1 MKMIAGRART
11 ALMALLVAGT
21 LGGCATTGSVAS
33 NQDPA
38 EGFNRAMFAFNEGMD
53 RLLVRPVAKG
63 YEFVL
68 PGPVRTGVSNF
79 FANIA
84 DVFIGV
90 NDLLQG
96 KPREAGTD
104 FGRFLINS
112 TVGVVGLV
120 DVASDLG
127 LEKHDEDFGQT
138 FGRWGAGPGPYVV
151 LPVFGPRNIR
161 DGAGLAA
168 DMTVDPLGSIDRVA
182 VRNSL
187 AGLRYVSDRTAL
199 LPADKVI
206 EEAALDKYAYVR
218 DGYLQIR
225 RFKVHDGNPP
235 RVVDADSQ

>member
-1 MKMIAGRART
+1 MNRIAGWARS
-11 ALMALLVAGT
+11 ALMALAVAGT

-38 EGFNRAMFAFNEGMD
+38 EGFNRAMYAFNEGMD

-68 PGPVRTGVSNF
+68 PGPVRTGISNF
-79 FANIA
+79 FANIG

-104 FGRFLINS
+104 IGRFVIN
-112 TVGVVGLV
+112 TTAGVLGLV

-138 FGRWGAGPGPYVV
+138 FGRWGVGPGPYVV
-151 LPVFGPRNIR
+151 LPVFGPRDIR
-161 DGAGLAA
+161 DGTGLAV
-168 DMTVDPLGSIDRVA
+168 DLTVDPLGAIDRVA

-187 AGLRYVSDRTAL
+187 TGLRYISDRTAL

-218 DGYLQIR
+218 DGYLQLR
-225 RFKVHDGNPP
+225 QFKVYDGNPP
-235 RVVDADSQ
+235 RPVDPDSQ